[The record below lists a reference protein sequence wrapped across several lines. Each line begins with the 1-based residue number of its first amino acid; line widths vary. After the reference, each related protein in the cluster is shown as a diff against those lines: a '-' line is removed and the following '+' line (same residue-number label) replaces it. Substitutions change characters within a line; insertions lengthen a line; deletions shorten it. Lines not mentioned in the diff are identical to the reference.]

1 MSFLTEE
8 AQLVAAII
16 PVDLSTAANNGDWV
30 SLKNYDELDII
41 IFKAA
46 GTAGDDPV
54 ITLKQASDVAG
65 TGAKALNF
73 TRVDAKVGVQ
83 TGIGQFTKNTQAAG
97 NTYTDLVS
105 AESQGD
111 LRDPRRGAGP
121 RQGERLRLRPDLD
134 PGRRR
139 ERPARLR
146 ALHPERGALRR
157 PVPAVRD
164 RRLTLEP
171 PSSRVTPAMARAAV
185 AGALA

>member
-8 AQLVAAII
+8 AQIVAAII

-30 SLKNYDELDII
+30 SLKGYDELDII

-73 TRVDAKVGVQ
+73 TRVDSKVGVQ

-105 AESQGD
+105 AESQGVFVIHVE
-111 LRDPRRGAGP
+111 A
-121 RQGERLRLRPDLD
+121 QDLD
-134 PGRRR
+134 KANGFDCVQISIPDVGANAQLGCALYILS
-139 ERPARLR
+139 EARY
-146 ALHPERGALRR
+146 AGQF
-157 PVPAVRD
+157 
-164 RRLTLEP
+164 P
-171 PSSRVTPAMARAAV
+171 PSAIVD
-185 AGALA
+185 

>member
-8 AQLVAAII
+8 TQIVAAII

-105 AESQGD
+105 AESQGIFVIHVE
-111 LRDPRRGAGP
+111 A
-121 RQGERLRLRPDLD
+121 QDLD
-134 PGRRR
+134 KANGFDCVQISIPDVGANAQLGCALYVLS
-139 ERPARLR
+139 EARY
-146 ALHPERGALRR
+146 AGQF
-157 PVPAVRD
+157 
-164 RRLTLEP
+164 P
-171 PSSRVTPAMARAAV
+171 PSAIVD
-185 AGALA
+185 

>member
-8 AQLVAAII
+8 TQLVAAII

-105 AESQGD
+105 AEAQGIFVIHVE
-111 LRDPRRGAGP
+111 A
-121 RQGERLRLRPDLD
+121 QDLD
-134 PGRRR
+134 KANGFDCVQVSIPDVGANAQLGCALYVLS
-139 ERPARLR
+139 EARY
-146 ALHPERGALRR
+146 AGQF
-157 PVPAVRD
+157 
-164 RRLTLEP
+164 P
-171 PSSRVTPAMARAAV
+171 PSAIVD
-185 AGALA
+185 